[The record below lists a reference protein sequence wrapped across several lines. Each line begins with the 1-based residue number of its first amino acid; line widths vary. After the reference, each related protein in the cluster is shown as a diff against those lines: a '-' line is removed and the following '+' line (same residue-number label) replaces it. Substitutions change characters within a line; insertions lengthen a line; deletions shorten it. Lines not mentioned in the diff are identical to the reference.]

1 MHRGVTTGRPVFKGS
16 PFPDTLAIFQTRE
29 KQITQTTL
37 ALSYLKNSFV
47 VYVGLHQEVSVKTC
61 AKEKLGNVHNI
72 FELALIK
79 FCFLKMIRGRTLF
92 NLFDTTVSSTT
103 HLVVFHF
110 PKDIWNKKNK
120 CQCLR
125 GIIELLL
132 VFLEKLRTP
141 WITFRDF
148 LTFSSKVRIL
158 K

>member
-29 KQITQTTL
+29 KQITHTTL

-92 NLFDTTVSSTT
+92 NLFDTTGFIHHSFGSFSFPQR
-103 HLVVFHF
+103 HL
-110 PKDIWNKKNK
+110 K
-120 CQCLR
+120 
-125 GIIELLL
+125 
-132 VFLEKLRTP
+132 
-141 WITFRDF
+141 
-148 LTFSSKVRIL
+148 
-158 K
+158 